1 MPATHLDYID
11 NAAPFLKWAGG
22 KSQLLK
28 QYKPFFPPRDRIG
41 RYFEPFIG
49 SAAVFFHL
57 QPAHATLCDINQKL
71 IDVYRVVQQD
81 VESLIEALQV
91 HKNKKAYYYR
101 VRAKDPEKLSQ
112 VERAAR
118 LIFLN
123 KTCYNGLYRENS
135 KGEFNVPFGRYK
147 NPTICDEDRL
157 RTASCVLQDVAL
169 KAADFEEAVKP
180 AQAGDFIY
188 FDPPYV
194 PLNATSNFTSYNK
207 YGFSHEDQMRLA
219 ETFRDLD
226 RRGCYVMLSN
236 SSAPVVY
243 DMYDG
248 YHLTKIKARRSI
260 NSKADGRGPV
270 TELLI
275 TNGDWHKILG
285 S

>member
-1 MPATHLDYID
+1 MPATRQDYND

-28 QYKPFFPPRDRIG
+28 QYQEFLPDRERIG
-41 RYFEPFIG
+41 RYYEPFIG
-49 SAAVFFHL
+49 SAAVFFYL
-57 QPAHATLCDINQKL
+57 QPHEATLCDINHKL

-81 VESLIEALQV
+81 VDGLIEALKV
-91 HKNKKAYYYR
+91 HKNEKDYFYQ
-101 VRAKDPEKLSQ
+101 VRAMRPEELTPVKQ
-112 VERAAR
+112 AAR

-157 RTASCVLQDVAL
+157 RTASCILQRVKL
-169 KAADFEEAVKP
+169 KAADFEKAVET
-180 AQAGDFIY
+180 AAAGDFIY

-207 YGFSHEDQMRLA
+207 FGFNYTDQERLA
-219 ETFRDLD
+219 ETFRQLD
-226 RRGCYVMLSN
+226 KRGCYVMLSN
-236 SSAPVVY
+236 SSASIVRDLY
-243 DMYDG
+243 KG
-248 YHLTKIKARRSI
+248 YKMVEIQARRSI

-275 TNGDWHKILG
+275 TNGNWRKILG
-285 S
+285 K

>member
-1 MPATHLDYID
+1 MLATESTHIH

-28 QYKPFFPPRDRIG
+28 QYQPHIPPRERFG

-57 QPAHATLCDINQKL
+57 QPPQACLGDINESL
-71 IDVYRVVQQD
+71 VEVYQVVRQD
-81 VESLIEALQV
+81 VENLIIAL
-91 HKNKKAYYYR
+91 KKHRNEKTYYYR
-101 VRAKDPEKLSQ
+101 VRNQNPDKLSQ

-135 KGEFNVPFGRYK
+135 TGEFNVPFGRYK

-157 RTASCVLQDVAL
+157 RTAACALQNVNL
-169 KAADFEEAVKP
+169 RVADFQEAVEP

-194 PLNATSNFTSYNK
+194 PLNATSSFTSYNK
-207 YGFSHEDQMRLA
+207 FGFDYDDQLRLA
-219 ETFRDLD
+219 ETFRKLD
-226 RRGCYVMLSN
+226 QRGCYVMLSN
-236 SSAPVVY
+236 SSTEIVSELY
-243 DMYDG
+243 KG
-248 YHLTKIKARRSI
+248 YKHYNIKARRSI
-260 NSKADGRGPV
+260 NSKADGRGPI

-275 TNGDWHKILG
+275 TNGDWRDKLG
-285 S
+285 N